1 MMPRFIAPS
10 ILAAACA
17 ILSTGC
23 ISSGRL
29 AERTHLSRHPVRET
43 RMSSQPEEGWA
54 PSGVWRI
61 RGVRN
66 TVYLV
71 GTSHVVAEDQ
81 IPFPSP
87 FYAAYQDSKEIY
99 VEFDNLSLFSQV
111 RFAPKA
117 FKWMMSHRAELLC
130 PKGRNL
136 ENYLSAATVQR
147 LQAFYGKD
155 YRKREN
161 MTPLF
166 LVLMAEIVGPQ
177 GAENGGV
184 EDIFRLLARQEGKP
198 TRTLDDPSIVDTA
211 LLVMD
216 AALVQLKLDMARRGA
231 DAVVEEKILGADD
244 EANETVW
251 RQGDLAAVETIQAE
265 MKKEAPAI
273 YEKLLVERN
282 RKWMGKLRQ
291 ALHAKNN
298 VMVLAG
304 VAHMGGKDGL
314 VELLRQAGFPAEQM
328 YGLDRPRPEPWPE
341 HAQGQTPV
349 HRPVAVPE
357 SH

>member
-1 MMPRFIAPS
+1 MTPI
-10 ILAAACA
+10 ILASACA
-17 ILSTGC
+17 VLSTGC
-23 ISSGRL
+23 ISSGRM
-29 AERTHLSRHPVRET
+29 AERTHLSRHPVHET
-43 RMSSQPEEGWA
+43 RMSSQPAEGWA
-54 PSGVWRI
+54 ASGVWRI

-117 FKWMMSHRAELLC
+117 FKWMMSHRTELVC
-130 PKGRNL
+130 PKDRNL
-136 ENYLSAATVQR
+136 ENYLSAATVRR
-147 LQAFYGKD
+147 LRAFYGKD
-155 YRKREN
+155 YRKHEK

-184 EDIFRLLARQEGKP
+184 EDIFRLLARQDGKA
-198 TRTLDDPSIVDTA
+198 TRTLDDQSIVDTA

-216 AALVQLKLDMARRGA
+216 EALLQLKLDIARRGA
-231 DAVVEEKILGADD
+231 DAVVEEKIFAADD
-244 EANETVW
+244 EMNETVW
-251 RQGDLAAVETIQAE
+251 RQGDLAAVESIQAE
-265 MKKEAPAI
+265 MKNEAPAI

-291 ALHAKNN
+291 ALHGKHN

-314 VELLRQAGFPAEQM
+314 LELLRQAGYSAEQM
-328 YGLDRPRPEPWPE
+328 YGVDRPQSGSSPERVQRE
-341 HAQGQTPV
+341 TPV
-349 HRPVAVPE
+349 HPPIVVPG
-357 SH
+357 SR

>member
-1 MMPRFIAPS
+1 MHHLSAK
-10 ILAAACA
+10 ILLVSLGA
-17 ILSTGC
+17 IVSPGC
-23 ISSGRL
+23 VTSSRL
-29 AERTHLSRHPVRET
+29 AERTHLSRHPVHET
-43 RMSSQPEEGWA
+43 RMSSQPEEGYVA
-54 PSGVWRI
+54 SGVWRI

-111 RFAPKA
+111 RFVPKA
-117 FKWMMSHRAELLC
+117 FKWMMSHRDELVC

-136 ENYLSAATVQR
+136 DSYLSAEMVER

-155 YRKREN
+155 YRKRER

-166 LVLMAEIVGPQ
+166 LVLMAEIMGPQ

-184 EDIFRLLARQEGKP
+184 EDIFRNLARRDGKP
-198 TRTLDDPSIVDTA
+198 TRTLDDQSVVDTA

-216 AALVQLKLDMARRGA
+216 ETLSQVKLDIARRGA
-231 DAVVEEKILGADD
+231 DAVVEEKIFGTSD
-244 EANETVW
+244 EMDNTVW
-251 RQGDLAAVETIQAE
+251 RQGDLAAIESMQAE
-265 MKKEAPAI
+265 MKNEAPAI
-273 YEKLLVERN
+273 YEKLLPERN
-282 RKWMGKLRQ
+282 RKWMARLEK

-314 VELLRQAGFPAEQM
+314 LELLRQAGFPAEQM
-328 YGLDRPRPEPWPE
+328 YGVDRPQ
-341 HAQGQTPV
+341 AQDLSLERVQRAAPV
-349 HRPVAVPE
+349 DQPLAQSSLR
-357 SH
+357 